1 MKVYL
6 LLMLVASGVTVLA
19 TPVVRWAC
27 IRWGIVPKLRDRDI
41 QAVPVPRLGG
51 VAMTLGFLVA
61 MGLGSRIPYMW
72 PVYETSVPW
81 AVMGGACAMCLLGVA
96 DDILELDWFTKLAGQ
111 ILIAGLMAYYGVQLV
126 SFPIFGLTIGSSRL
140 SLVATV
146 FVVVAIVNAVNF
158 IDGLDGLAA
167 GVVAIGAGAFF
178 AYSYFLTR
186 MMGATSYATTAA
198 LVVITLLGISAGFL
212 WFNFHPSSIMMG
224 GGAETLGL
232 VLAAAGIIVT
242 GQIDPSL
249 LGRQQVL
256 AGLMPI
262 ILPLA
267 VIVVPLGDL
276 VVTSIRRLFSGHSP
290 FVADRS
296 HFHDR
301 LLARGHSHRG
311 VVLILYAWTAV
322 VSVAAVALLAFPW
335 RKVLLVA
342 LPVAVLTA
350 VVTGVEFPSGNRAAH
365 AARVGGLPSTVRRG
379 RAGDTGAARTEE
391 TEEP

>member
-6 LLMLVASGVTVLA
+6 LLMLVALGVTVLA
-19 TPVVRWAC
+19 TPLVRWTC

-51 VAMTLGFLVA
+51 VAMTIGFLTA
-61 MGLGSRIPYMW
+61 MALGSRIPYMG
-72 PVYETSVPW
+72 PVFETSVPW
-81 AVMGGACAMCLLGVA
+81 AVMGGACAMCVLGVA

-111 ILIAGLMAYYGVQLV
+111 LLIAGVMAYYGVQLV

-140 SLVATV
+140 SLVVTV
-146 FVVVAIVNAVNF
+146 LVVVAIVNAVNF

-167 GVVAIGAGAFF
+167 GVVAIGAGSFF

-186 MMGATSYATTAA
+186 MMGAASYATTAA

-232 VLAAAGIIVT
+232 ILAAAGIIVT
-242 GQIDPSL
+242 GQIDPSM

-276 VVTSIRRLFSGHSP
+276 VVTSVRRLLGGHSP

-311 VVLILYAWTAV
+311 VVAILYAWTAV
-322 VSVAAVALLAFPW
+322 VSISAVALLAVPW
-335 RKVLLVA
+335 KRVLLVA
-342 LPVAVLTA
+342 LPVALVTA
-350 VVTGVEFPSGNRAAH
+350 VVTGVEFPSPSRGEH
-365 AARVGGLPSTVRRG
+365 AATSRPTPSPRG
-379 RAGDTGAARTEE
+379 REGDRDAAGTTEGRS
-391 TEEP
+391 